1 MLDFFSTV
9 VTYLETFFRYI
20 GMTIS
25 NLLSAIGYLVTAQS
39 SLGLI
44 LGYMPVVIG
53 GACLAFVAIG
63 VIRFLLLR

>member
-25 NLLSAIGYLVTAQS
+25 NLLSAITYLVTAQS

-63 VIRFLLLR
+63 VVRFLLLR